1 MKFQKIYTL
10 LDPLNM
16 GIIYYVRGL
25 MDHPLYKTFYYDIY
39 IEIKYKHCTWEG
51 FKIKNGN
58 LKWHLP

>member
-1 MKFQKIYTL
+1 
-10 LDPLNM
+10 M

-58 LKWHLP
+58 LKRHLP